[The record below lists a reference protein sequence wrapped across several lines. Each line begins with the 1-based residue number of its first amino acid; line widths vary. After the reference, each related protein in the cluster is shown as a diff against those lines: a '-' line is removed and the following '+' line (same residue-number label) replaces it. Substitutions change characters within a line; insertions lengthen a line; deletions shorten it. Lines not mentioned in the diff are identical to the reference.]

1 MRSIGDALACGTR
14 AARLRRHRSSIEDA
28 MSRML
33 IAALAA
39 PLFLPLAAGAQWEK
53 SLQRFPLNKPIA
65 EAAVTVCVSAEVPIR
80 VNTLLADE
88 KSDEASLAYVSA
100 VSAGQ
105 CANGRGVITYLRQ
118 VHRIDSSDGA
128 VLTVYEATAGGAHFF
143 VPMVGFLHQD
153 LRA

>member
-1 MRSIGDALACGTR
+1 
-14 AARLRRHRSSIEDA
+14 
-28 MSRML
+28 MSRTL

-88 KSDEASLAYVSA
+88 KSEEASLAYVSA